1 MLCKEVSG
9 APTLEEFENT
19 SKYCL
24 AQRYNSF
31 VDYEVK
37 KNIRIRKKNHT
48 LIDCIKKIFIVN

>member
-37 KNIRIRKKNHT
+37 KIKELERKNHT

>member
-37 KNIRIRKKNHT
+37 KIKELERKIIH
-48 LIDCIKKIFIVN
+48 